1 VASRRPRDPRTAGL
15 PAPAAPPIAALLR
28 PAAALHPAANDNKA
42 PLPVRLRRLLFLLI
56 AAAATGW
63 MFWAGLLR

>member
-1 VASRRPRDPRTAGL
+1 MASRQPRDPRAAGQ
-15 PAPAAPPIAALLR
+15 PAAPARPLEALLH

-42 PLPVRLRRLLFLLI
+42 PLPVRLRRLLFVLT
-56 AAAATGW
+56 AAAVTGW